1 MIIFHG
7 DDLEELVPIK
17 IDDIRVSPVAL
28 TPVTRQRP
36 ITPGMEFV
44 RMQEVE
50 RTVTVT
56 FALLDMDRDARFQAL
71 QKITEW
77 AHIGQIESLALPMM
91 PGFHLDVGVTA
102 LPEPSYRMWWESKLR
117 LTFKTFDDP
126 FWISDNEQAV
136 NCKTDMTIGGTAPP
150 LMRIERTL
158 TAPAANQ
165 SYSDGVGDLMFS
177 QIPAGSLEIDLN
189 RQIATV
195 SGTAIGQYITPT
207 STYIIPRTGTYR
219 INGIGRVVYRER
231 WV

>member
-1 MIIFHG
+1 MIVFHG

-17 IDDIRVSPVAL
+17 IDDIRVSPVTL

-36 ITPGMEFV
+36 ILPGMEFV

-56 FALLDMDRDARFQAL
+56 FALLDMDRDARYQAL
-71 QKITEW
+71 QKINEW
-77 AHIGQIESLALPMM
+77 ARIGTVDSLSLPMM
-91 PGFHLDVGVTA
+91 PGFHLDVACTG

-126 FWISDNEQAV
+126 FWISDNEQSV
-136 NCKTDMTIGGTAPP
+136 NCKQDMTIGGTAPP
-150 LMRIERTL
+150 LMRIERVL
-158 TAPAANQ
+158 TSATVNQ
-165 SYSDGVGDLMFS
+165 GYSDGVDDLMFS
-177 QIPAGSLEIDLN
+177 NIPAGTLEIDLN

-195 SGTAIGQYITPT
+195 SGTAIAQYLTPT

-219 INGIGRVVYRER
+219 INGFGKVIYRER